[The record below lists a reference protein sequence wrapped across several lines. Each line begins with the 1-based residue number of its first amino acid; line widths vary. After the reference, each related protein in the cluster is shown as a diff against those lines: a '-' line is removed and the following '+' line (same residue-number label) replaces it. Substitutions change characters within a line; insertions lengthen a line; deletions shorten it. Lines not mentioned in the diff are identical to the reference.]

1 MLRVCYDGGTP
12 TGKPAFLIVPAR
24 VGLIFVQGPA
34 APLVAMDVRQ
44 HLVEEG
50 VEYEDCKGFTELS
63 RLMKMGK

>member
-1 MLRVCYDGGTP
+1 MLRVCHDGGTP
-12 TGKPAFLIVPAR
+12 TGKIALLIVQAL
-24 VGLIFVQGPA
+24 VGLTFVQGPA
-34 APLVAMDVRQ
+34 APLVAMDARQ